1 MEPRFI
7 KIYKGDKVVAKK
19 EGNIKYSDNTYDDTL
34 ILLENLEPDTNY
46 PEGTFQIVWEIDGV
60 ESERINIP
68 EIMTQYVPVKY
79 LSVHNSKSII
89 YVRIDEEG
97 KIRAKVA
104 PSFATN
110 QKVTYISS
118 NPEIA
123 SIDEN
128 GTIHALKERTAEITI
143 FANEK
148 PEEVHKRE
156 VNCCNSYLIF
166 MIKKDKKVRKRIVYN
181 G

>member
-19 EGNIKYSDNTYDDTL
+19 EGNIKYSYNTYDDTL

-128 GTIHALKERTAEITI
+128 GTIHALKEGTAEITI

-148 PEEVHKRE
+148 PEEVHKRTVE
-156 VNCCNSYLIF
+156 VVP
-166 MIKKDKKVRKRIVYN
+166 KDWGYRN
-181 G
+181 